1 MDIYGINAVL
11 EALRTGGV
19 RDLRVSDKGGA
30 RLAEVLDAASV
41 RGIPVRRVPSAQ
53 LERAAR
59 GGVHQGVVATIEAPA
74 AVGVLDLVRGASGAP
89 LLVVLDGVDVTAQ
102 VSANALT
109 VSTQGSHTVV
119 VTDTDLAGNATS
131 TSYGFTLD
139 TTAPAATTVVMP
151 ATSAFASRTTLEEAP
166 SERTSTPLTLPKEAS
181 VTVPVMAS
189 GAAGLSLA
197 AWAQRDARASLHR
210 PGKLAPIEAQASSV
224 SGAVVMDKVTPYTD
238 ASTYNNFY
246 EFGTDKSDPA
256 RNAHTLVTSPWQIQI
271 DGLVKK
277 PGPLDLAELLKLS
290 PMEERIY
297 RMRCVEGWS
306 MVIPWVGYSLSAL
319 IRRVEPLGS
328 AKFVQF
334 ETLADRK
341 TMPYVGSRVL
351 DWPYVEGLRLDE
363 AMHPLTLLTFG
374 MYGEVLPKQNGAPV
388 RLVVPWK
395 YGFKNAKSL
404 VRIRFTE
411 QMPPTAWNK
420 AAANEYGF
428 YSNVNPNVDH
438 PRWSQATERR
448 LGEDGLLTKKRKT
461 LMFNGYEAQVGQLYA
476 GMDLRKNY

>member
-1 MDIYGINAVL
+1 ML
-11 EALRTGGV
+11 LRTHDNGHTHPTP
-19 RDLRVSDKGGA
+19 SDITPQAIYVQRRELIA
-30 RLAEVLDAASV
+30 RLAA
-41 RGIPVRRVPSAQ
+41 
-53 LERAAR
+53 
-59 GGVHQGVVATIEAPA
+59 
-74 AVGVLDLVRGASGAP
+74 
-89 LLVVLDGVDVTAQ
+89 
-102 VSANALT
+102 
-109 VSTQGSHTVV
+109 
-119 VTDTDLAGNATS
+119 
-131 TSYGFTLD
+131 
-139 TTAPAATTVVMP
+139 
-151 ATSAFASRTTLEEAP
+151 
-166 SERTSTPLTLPKEAS
+166 
-181 VTVPVMAS
+181 
-189 GAAGLSLA
+189 GAAGLTLA
-197 AWAQRDARASLHR
+197 AWAQRQALAATER
-210 PGKLAPIEAQASSV
+210 PGKLAPLPAVPSSV
-224 SGAVVMDKVTPYTD
+224 SGAMVMEKVTPYAD
-238 ASTYNNFY
+238 ASSYNNFY

-256 RNAHTLVTSPWQIQI
+256 RNAHTLVTNPWTVHIE
-271 DGLVKK
+271 GLIKK
-277 PGPLDLAELLKLS
+277 PGPIDLAELLKLS

-297 RMRCVEGWS
+297 RLRCVEGWS

-319 IRRVEPLGS
+319 IKRVEPLGS

-341 TMPYVGSRVL
+341 TMPFVGSRVL
-351 DWPYVEGLRLDE
+351 DWPYVEGLRMDE

-395 YGFKNAKSL
+395 YGFKSAKSL

-476 GMDLRKNY
+476 GMDLKKNY